1 MGDRRGRQVGPQG
14 SAIRVLTAL
23 RGWPSRHGKG
33 LGLPGISALTA
44 RGGRRS
50 PRLGSRCWV
59 PAAPGLCPRAEPPT
73 REPPGWTGPQVRPLR
88 TERGVMGK

>member
-44 RGGRRS
+44 AGGAAAPAWALVAGCRLRQGCVHVLNPPPGSRLGGRFPRS
-50 PRLGSRCWV
+50 
-59 PAAPGLCPRAEPPT
+59 GLC
-73 REPPGWTGPQVRPLR
+73 GQSG
-88 TERGVMGK
+88 G